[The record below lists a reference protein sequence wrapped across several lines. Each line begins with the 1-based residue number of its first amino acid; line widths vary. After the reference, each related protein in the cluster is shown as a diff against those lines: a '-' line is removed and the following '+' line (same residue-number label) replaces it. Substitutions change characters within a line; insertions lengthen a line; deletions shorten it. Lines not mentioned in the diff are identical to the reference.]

1 MTFWD
6 NLTEVNN
13 RTFTANGSEAY
24 VSTGSY
30 LVDFVCKIYSYRK
43 SSEDDIVKWMYL
55 LYDENP
61 VAARK
66 LSFYVRYILQGM
78 GERRIARLLWKKLAF
93 IDPNNTK
100 LNIKNIPEFGRFDD
114 LYALIGTPVED
125 DMWLFVKNQFYKDI
139 TNMNQNKPVSGLGKW
154 LKSPNSKV
162 KATRAMGRL
171 TAGKIGLKNRA
182 FAKALTKLRK
192 YLDVVELK
200 MTDNN

>member
-30 LVDFVCKIYSYRK
+30 LVDFVGKISSYRK

-66 LSFYVRYILQGM
+66 LSFYVRDILQGM
-78 GERRIARLLWKKLAF
+78 GEEELQDF
-93 IDPNNTK
+93 
-100 LNIKNIPEFGRFDD
+100 FGRN
-114 LYALIGTPVED
+114 LHLSTLIT
-125 DMWLFVKNQFYKDI
+125 
-139 TNMNQNKPVSGLGKW
+139 
-154 LKSPNSKV
+154 
-162 KATRAMGRL
+162 
-171 TAGKIGLKNRA
+171 
-182 FAKALTKLRK
+182 
-192 YLDVVELK
+192 
-200 MTDNN
+200 

>member
-6 NLTEVNN
+6 NLTEINN

-30 LVDFVCKIYSYRK
+30 LVDFVGKISSYRK

-66 LSFYVRYILQGM
+66 LSFYARDILQGM

-93 IDPNNTK
+93 IDPDNMR
-100 LNIKNIPEFGRFDD
+100 LNIKNIPDFGRFDD
-114 LYALIGTPVED
+114 LYALIGTPVERELN
-125 DMWLFVKNQFYKDI
+125 LF
-139 TNMNQNKPVSGLGKW
+139 
-154 LKSPNSKV
+154 
-162 KATRAMGRL
+162 
-171 TAGKIGLKNRA
+171 
-182 FAKALTKLRK
+182 LRISSSHS
-192 YLDVVELK
+192 LPDL
-200 MTDNN
+200 NL